1 MILTCPE
8 CTTRFNLAD
17 DAIGS
22 NGRTVRCS
30 QCSTTWFVASEPDTL
45 NLDDAEKN
53 KELRHKIINE
63 PVPDIKTKPSI
74 ETYNDDKADKKNVF
88 HSLESINDDGL
99 ANIGAHAAIR
109 ETADR
114 KKARKHLLGV
124 SMIWVVTLVIL
135 AFFALSAFL
144 FRAKIVEIFPG
155 TAPLYKAIGLEAN
168 ASGLE
173 IYDIETRYGNNE
185 GVQVLYVNGKVKNFD
200 VKTRDVELIK
210 LSFKNASGEVL
221 TSWVV
226 EPSQAMLKPGQAIKF
241 SSQYPNPPVDAKTLA
256 PSFVTE
262 MDMSADTTPK
272 LSQ

>member
-8 CTTRFNLAD
+8 CATRFKIAD

-30 QCSTTWFVASEPDTL
+30 QCSATWFVAAEPDAL

-53 KELRHKIINE
+53 TEMREEIIRE
-63 PVPDIKTKPSI
+63 PVSDTNTNEGPSKADPGSVFGDL
-74 ETYNDDKADKKNVF
+74 ENSNDDPLAD
-88 HSLESINDDGL
+88 
-99 ANIGAHAAIR
+99 IGAHAAVR

-114 KKARKHLLGV
+114 KKARRRLLGV

-135 AFFALSAFL
+135 ALFALAAFL
-144 FRAKIVEIFPG
+144 LRAKIVEAFPG
-155 TAPLYKAIGLEAN
+155 TAPIYKAIGLEAN
-168 ASGLE
+168 ALGLE

-185 GVQVLYVNGKVKNFD
+185 GVQVLFISGRVKNFD

-210 LSFKNASGEVL
+210 LNFKNASGETL

-226 EPSQAMLKPGQAIKF
+226 EPAQSTLKPGQAIKF
-241 SSQYPNPPVDAKTLA
+241 ASQFPNPPIDAVKLA
-256 PSFVTE
+256 PSFVSE
-262 MDMSADTTPK
+262 ADMSEVNETVA
-272 LSQ
+272 Q

>member
-8 CTTRFNLAD
+8 CATRFQIAD

-30 QCSTTWFVASEPDTL
+30 QCSATWFVAAEPDAL
-45 NLDDAEKN
+45 SLDDAEKN
-53 KELRHKIINE
+53 TELREEIIRE
-63 PVPDIKTKPSI
+63 PVSDIDVKNELSGNESDSI
-74 ETYNDDKADKKNVF
+74 FGNLENGHDD
-88 HSLESINDDGL
+88 IL
-99 ANIGAHAAIR
+99 AGVGAHAAIR

-114 KKARKHLLGV
+114 KKARRRLLGV

-135 AFFALSAFL
+135 AVFALAAFL
-144 FRAKIVEIFPG
+144 FRAKIVEKFPG
-155 TAPLYKAIGLEAN
+155 TAPVYKAIGLEAN

-185 GVQVLYVNGKVKNFD
+185 GVQVLYVNGRVKNFD
-200 VKTRDVELIK
+200 VKTRDVELIQ

-226 EPSQAMLKPGQAIKF
+226 EPEQAMLKPGQAIKF
-241 SSQYPNPPVDAKTLA
+241 SSQYPNPPVDAVKLA
-256 PSFVTE
+256 PGFVAETNTSNE
-262 MDMSADTTPK
+262 TPMA
-272 LSQ
+272 SQ